1 MKEMGL
7 NAYEIEAILVLLKN
21 GQMTAMEI
29 SQKSSI
35 PYSKIYEVLNFL
47 KEKRWLKISESRPF
61 KYIPVPPI
69 EAILA
74 EKLRFEDKYQNWKTI
89 IFDELQPLY
98 ENQQLVEHPEM
109 LILRGQGAVMTK
121 LEEILKKATNELM
134 IAAPTFARNIIS
146 SIDPIMLSLQKS
158 VNVKLMVAGKE
169 PDWFFLKKFSGV
181 DNFRIRNH
189 MFGGGIIADGKEAM
203 LFLGEDKPSLVVWSD
218 HIGLVSFAREYF
230 QFLWDSS
237 KTT

>member
-1 MKEMGL
+1 MGL
-7 NAYEIEAILVLLKN
+7 NAYEIEAIFVLLKN

-35 PYSKIYEVLNFL
+35 PYSKIYEVLNSL
-47 KEKRWLKISESRPF
+47 KEKGWLQISESRPF

-74 EKLRFEDKYQNWKTI
+74 EKLRFEDKFQNWKSI
-89 IFDELQPLY
+89 ISDELQPLY
-98 ENQQLVEHPEM
+98 ENRQLVEHPEM
-109 LILRGQGAVMTK
+109 LILRGQEAVIAK
-121 LEEILKKATNELM
+121 LEETLKKATNELM

-146 SIDPIMLSLQKS
+146 SINPIILNPQKS
-158 VNVKLMVAGKE
+158 VTVKLMVAGKAS
-169 PDWFFLKKFSGV
+169 DWLFLKIFFGI
-181 DNFRIRNH
+181 DTFRIRNH

>member
-7 NAYEIEAILVLLKN
+7 NAYEIEAIFVLLKN